1 MIKHIPRKVKDKY
14 EILGIVGEGAYGVVL
29 EAREKESNKTVAI
42 KYFKQ
47 TPGYFSKLHI
57 IERELNILQSLR
69 FENVVE
75 LIEWFR
81 DKKRYFLVFEY
92 IESDM
97 LQVLQEHPDGL
108 PLEEDMLQVLQEH
121 PDGLPLEEVRHLS
134 FQLFNAIHWCHKH
147 DIIHRDI
154 KPENLLISKDSILKL
169 CDFGFARFCNTQ
181 TSADYYTNYV
191 ATRWYRSPELLI
203 GSAYGKPVDIWA
215 CGCIMAEL
223 ATGQALFIGDSDID
237 QLYRIQK
244 SLGQLPIKYLEDMI
258 KNPKFEGLKFPSLY
272 QTDPLEPRFSHVFP
286 SDMMNLF
293 KNTVRLCASDRL
305 TAEQCI
311 QHDAFLNLNKK
322 RSQQQQQSASQS
334 EIKQNTDIIYNT
346 IVLGDSH
353 LNRLPNETNEIQGR
367 HRASSVNK
375 NVNTESTPDLQFA
388 SSSFTS
394 LQTKYRSNPPLPDR
408 SVSFSHHH
416 RPKILRRRSKTHSAS
431 SDEEDAPSI
440 FSPRALNEPNNDNIE
455 TNNNQLR
462 KTYFQNYRSTPSIH
476 EESTTPSSPSL
487 RYASNEILL
496 RPKPQPLTNLSQTSS
511 KDINKRFSLE
521 QKQHQISEPYLYRS
535 SMIIVP
541 EHNSNEYI
549 SQINNNQNTSLP
561 LRQTREE
568 PVSEI
573 HQLRNMVREH
583 NRNVSRSQ
591 SVNYHSPAEKTTS
604 FQRTPLRQTY
614 RQMISDLLDE
624 IDTDSMVSTPN
635 QPSRNFEQQ
644 QQQNNI
650 YSRNPDQR
658 KHIHGGDSHLM
669 SSSGYSSSFSRS
681 SFSSTKPDYKNTVIP
696 QRDST
701 TSTKVPTKQNVTVY
715 PNETN
720 RRQQQE
726 STNSIFGVYPFA
738 RTAIKHVANVLM
750 PSSQQ
755 RQPSSRILNTKS
767 HHHDH

>member
-108 PLEEDMLQVLQEH
+108 PLEE
-121 PDGLPLEEVRHLS
+121 VRHLS
-134 FQLFNAIHWCHKH
+134 LQLFNAIHWCHKH

-367 HRASSVNK
+367 HRSSSVNK

-416 RPKILRRRSKTHSAS
+416 RPKILRRRTKTHSAS

-440 FSPRALNEPNNDNIE
+440 FSPRALNEPNNDTIE

-496 RPKPQPLTNLSQTSS
+496 RPKQQPLINLSQTSS

-624 IDTDSMVSTPN
+624 IDTDSMVSTSN

-658 KHIHGGDSHLM
+658 KHIHGSDSHLM

-681 SFSSTKPDYKNTVIP
+681 SFSTTKPDYKNTVIP
-696 QRDST
+696 QR
-701 TSTKVPTKQNVTVY
+701 
-715 PNETN
+715 
-720 RRQQQE
+720 RQQQE
-726 STNSIFGVYPFA
+726 PTNSIFGVYPFA
-738 RTAIKHVANVLM
+738 RTAMKHVANVFM